1 MDYPFTIKDIS
12 SKVKKTEQSLYS
24 LIKKNQAFIKQN
36 SHKEGRFIKYNQAVM
51 DWFVSYY
58 GTTQDD
64 GSQQGTTAETA
75 QKGRQEVASSPVE
88 DLSCQLLQAKIE
100 ALETLNAELRDRIAF
115 LEKERRDLQEQV
127 GLSLDLLRREKD
139 EKEKILL
146 LPPPQPEQP
155 PRKNIVEKVKDFFS
169 GHSNKENHDHS

>member
-1 MDYPFTIKDIS
+1 M
-12 SKVKKTEQSLYS
+12 
-24 LIKKNQAFIKQN
+24 IKKNQAFIKQN
-36 SHKEGRFIKYNQAVM
+36 SRKEGRFTKYNQAVM

-58 GTTQDD
+58 GAAQDD
-64 GSQQGTTAETA
+64 GSQQGTTTEMA
-75 QKGRQEVASSPVE
+75 QEGHQEASSKQAE

-100 ALETLNAELRDRIAF
+100 ALEALNAELRDRISF

-146 LPPPQPEQP
+146 LPPPQPEQQ
-155 PRKNIVEKVKDFFS
+155 PRKTFAEKVKGFFS
-169 GHSNKENHDHS
+169 GHTNKQSHDHS